1 MKTLRTLISIL
12 AVVVAVA
19 IGSVVALAA
28 PAAVVTTAS
37 PAARADASA
46 YCPPEEKQ
54 RREAAVEAA
63 QGELAA
69 HRAAYKVFLKQ
80 QQTAR
85 KRYFKTHPKA
95 KDRVAFLKKQQAQ
108 QKAMKAQEKRLQNRL
123 QAAKKSLNDC
133 E

>member
-1 MKTLRTLISIL
+1 VKTLRTLISIL
-12 AVVVAVA
+12 AVVVVVA

-28 PAAVVTTAS
+28 PAAVVSTAS
-37 PAARADASA
+37 SAARADAA
-46 YCPPEEKQ
+46 EYCPPEEKQ

-80 QQTAR
+80 QQAAR
-85 KRYFKTHPKA
+85 TRYFKTHPKA
-95 KDRVAFLKKQQAQ
+95 KDRVAFLRRQQAQ
-108 QKAMKAQEKRLQNRL
+108 QKAMKAQERRLVAALN
-123 QAAKKSLNDC
+123 AAKKSLKNC